1 MRFLLLLTMLAT
13 WPSLALAQPEA
24 PSALEISDCSRPLA
38 AGGRVLCHE
47 AVLPAPVTDVWAL
60 FATTEGLRS
69 WLAPVAAIDLRI
81 GGIWETSYDPEARLG
96 DSGNIRNRVLSF
108 LPERMLSIQVA
119 QAPPGFPHADTAVRL
134 WTVIEFEPAGAGA
147 TRVRVSMLG
156 YGRSEA
162 DDVLYRFFDRG
173 NAYTLQKLAQRIAEG
188 PTDWSAQR

>member
-1 MRFLLLLTMLAT
+1 MRFLLLLVMLAT
-13 WPSLALAQPEA
+13 WPSIALAQPTTPA
-24 PSALEISDCSRPLA
+24 ALEIDACSRHLA
-38 AGGRVLCHE
+38 AGGRVLCQE
-47 AVLPAPVTDVWAL
+47 AVLPAPVSDVWAL

-81 GGIWETSYDPEARLG
+81 GGMWEASYDPGARLG
-96 DSGNIRNRVLSF
+96 DDGNIRNRVLSF

-119 QAPPGFPHADTAVRL
+119 HAPPGFPHADVAAQL
-134 WTVIEFEPAGAGA
+134 WTVIEFEPVGAGA

-156 YGRSEA
+156 YGESEA

-188 PTDWSAQR
+188 PTDWSAQQ